1 MLTSADSSI
10 LTIRRLAA
18 RALATLAAVLATG
31 AIVLPA
37 EPTGALAAS
46 TPTCATSGLVIWL
59 NQEGGGGALG
69 SIYYKLELTNLSG
82 HTCTLYGFPGVAA
95 VNLAGRQLGLAATR
109 EQTPKKGLV
118 TLAGGRATLA
128 NSETATAIVRII
140 DVGALP
146 GCRPVAAAGLRVYP
160 PGQTRSKVV
169 PFPFET
175 CSRGGRS
182 NLIVQAVSAS
192 E

>member
-1 MLTSADSSI
+1 MLTSPNSSI
-10 LTIRRLAA
+10 
-18 RALATLAAVLATG
+18 
-31 AIVLPA
+31 
-37 EPTGALAAS
+37 
-46 TPTCATSGLVIWL
+46 
-59 NQEGGGGALG
+59 
-69 SIYYKLELTNLSG
+69 ELTNLSG
-82 HTCTLYGFPGVAA
+82 HTCTLDGFPGVAA
-95 VNLAGRQLGLAATR
+95 VNLAGRRLGLAATR

-118 TLAGGRATLA
+118 TLAAGASTFTS
-128 NSETATAIVRII
+128 SETATAIVRIV

-160 PGQTRSKVV
+160 PGQTRSKVI

-182 NLIVQAVSAS
+182 SLLVQAVSAS

>member
-1 MLTSADSSI
+1 MLTSADWSI
-10 LTIRRLAA
+10 PKIRRLAR
-18 RALATLAAVLATG
+18 RASATLAAALAMG

-95 VNLAGRQLGLAATR
+95 VDLAGRQLGLAAAR
-109 EQTPKKGLV
+109 ESTPKKGLV
-118 TLAGGRATLA
+118 TLAGGVSTLT
-128 NSETATAIVRII
+128 NHETATAIVRIV

-160 PGQTRSKVV
+160 PGQTPSKVI

-175 CSRGGRS
+175 CTRGGRS
-182 NLIVQAVSAS
+182 SLLVQAVSAS